1 MRHFR
6 RLTARSDLQRAR
18 TWAIIRAVTANRA
31 DSVRALYASFNDRD
45 LDAVV
50 SAMAADVDWPNGWE
64 GGRLLGR
71 EEVREYW
78 ERQWREIRP
87 TTVVRDIVERSD
99 GTVEARVRL
108 VVRDPAGNVLVR
120 SDVTHVYEFVGL
132 QVRRMTVEQES

>member
-1 MRHFR
+1 
-6 RLTARSDLQRAR
+6 
-18 TWAIIRAVTANRA
+18 VNENRA
-31 DSVRALYASFNDRD
+31 DSVRALYQAFNDRD

-50 SAMAADVDWPNGWE
+50 SAMAVDVDWPNGWE

-71 EEVREYW
+71 EDVREYW

-108 VVRDPAGNVLVR
+108 VVRDPAGNVLAR